1 MGEPNSPRS
10 AGTALRLNESAKPAL
25 RDFPY
30 WLRLIRGECFGVENK
45 GLGDYIWQ
53 MTTVAID
60 TLRYVKRLR
69 AVGFTEEQAEVQAEA
84 LSEAVRDSLV
94 TKADLNEG
102 LEKLRTELKADI
114 QGIRV
119 EIRDLHTGLLRWLI
133 PLIIGQTAVVA
144 ALVKLL

>member
-1 MGEPNSPRS
+1 
-10 AGTALRLNESAKPAL
+10 L
-25 RDFPY
+25 
-30 WLRLIRGECFGVENK
+30 GVENK
-45 GLGDYIWQ
+45 RLSGYIWQ

-102 LEKLRTELKADI
+102 LEKLRGEIGELRAEGRETEARL
-114 QGIRV
+114 RV